1 MRTFSGVDLA
11 GCRFPRLQF
20 GSGPTADYYGLAG
33 IFFSTHILPNVGP
46 KTNGPPMLRVPLDTA
61 ADRDRRAAH
70 QARLAAAEKA
80 VQEANGRRYR
90 EHAAALRAE
99 AAAYLRAAHDHR

>member
-20 GSGPTADYYGLAG
+20 GSGPTRDYYALAG

-46 KTNGPPMLRVPLDTA
+46 KTNGPPMLRVPLETPTEQQRRADREKRLKAAERELTA
-61 ADRDRRAAH
+61 ARAAVREELVR
-70 QARLAAAEKA
+70 RLREELPAHLLA
-80 VQEANGRRYR
+80 V
-90 EHAAALRAE
+90 
-99 AAAYLRAAHDHR
+99 